1 MSTTSINPIQKAGI
15 GLALASL
22 VAGGTVIVSPAEPAS
37 AAPRLSAKTCKNS
50 SKLSSYFYNG
60 AKKTSKR
67 GLGVKIS
74 NSYVVKAYEKC
85 SRKQLKSAKKYS
97 KSKVLKAKRNLRH
110 HPTRTKKLS
119 YNKWNAS
126 YNKISRAYS
135 LI

>member
-1 MSTTSINPIQKAGI
+1 MSTTSLNPIQRAGI

-22 VAGGTVIVSPAEPAS
+22 VAGGTVMVSPPEPAS
-37 AAPRLSAKTCKNS
+37 AAPGLSKTTCKNS

-67 GLGVKIS
+67 GTGVKIS

-85 SRKQLKSAKKYS
+85 SRKQLKAAKKYS
-97 KSKVLKAKRNLRH
+97 QIKTFKAKVKLKH
-110 HPTRTKKLS
+110 HPTKVKRIS

-126 YNKISRAYS
+126 YHKLSRAYS